1 MRASCPRQT
10 VAIPA
15 GAKLSRKGTEMGQ
28 GFGLLMLIAVT
39 LGTALIMRGLRRAEV
54 HPGEVG
60 LLYRSGM
67 FAQEFA
73 PGPLRWF
80 DPLDRSRFTRI
91 SVLPRSLHPRD
102 LTVMSH
108 DQFSFRITL
117 AAILKIE
124 NARELHE
131 ATPQISYPAGRGTET
146 LPGDP
151 FERFAT
157 LLAEA
162 ALTRVATLTLEEF
175 LADPAGAL
183 GGMTDPLTGAL
194 PGARLDH
201 LALTQITLPPEVR
214 KMFTE
219 VERVRREGLHAC
231 KGSRRTGRAARAGKC
246 RPESGGQSSTG
257 TITNGSRHGEQ

>member
-1 MRASCPRQT
+1 
-10 VAIPA
+10 
-15 GAKLSRKGTEMGQ
+15 MGP
-28 GFGLLMLIAVT
+28 GFGLLILIVATLAVT
-39 LGTALIMRGLRRAEV
+39 LVLRGWRRVEIY
-54 HPGEVG
+54 PGEVG
-60 LLYRSGM
+60 LLYRSGT
-67 FAQEFA
+67 FARECA
-73 PGPLRWF
+73 PGPQRWF
-80 DPLDRSRFTRI
+80 DPLNRSQFARI
-91 SVLPRSLHPRD
+91 SILPRSLHPRD
-102 LTVMSH
+102 LTVMSR

-151 FERFAT
+151 FERFST

-183 GGMTDPLTGAL
+183 GDLADPLTAAL

-219 VERVRREGLHAC
+219 VERVRREGLAALE
-231 KGSRRTGRAARAGKC
+231 KARAEQAALRALANAARNLAGNPQLVQL
-246 RPESGGQSSTG
+246 RMVHAMESSKGAKTFIIGAQPQEPAPG
-257 TITNGSRHGEQ
+257 